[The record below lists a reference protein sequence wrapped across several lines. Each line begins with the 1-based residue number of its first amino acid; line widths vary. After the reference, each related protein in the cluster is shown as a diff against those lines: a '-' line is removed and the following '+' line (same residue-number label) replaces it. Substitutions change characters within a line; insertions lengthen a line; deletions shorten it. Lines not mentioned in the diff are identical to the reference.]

1 LRYIKAI
8 EFPASSFEL
17 WMTPRGSS
25 EPAEIQPMTQCQH
38 VVLVVDDDWGVRESL
53 KFALEVEGMRVR
65 VCGSGAELLN
75 HPDLTQARCLVLD
88 YKMPKMDG
96 FEVLDRL
103 AARKTKIPVVLIT
116 SPITGAIRNRADRM
130 GIECILEKPFLDRA
144 LVDAIHGI
152 LDCRPQI

>member
-1 LRYIKAI
+1 
-8 EFPASSFEL
+8 
-17 WMTPRGSS
+17 MTK
-25 EPAEIQPMTQCQH
+25 CQH

-53 KFALEVEGMRVR
+53 KFALELEGMRVR
-65 VCGSGAELLN
+65 VCGSGAELLS

-130 GIECILEKPFLDRA
+130 GIECVLEKPFLDRA

-152 LDCRPQI
+152 LDCHPQI